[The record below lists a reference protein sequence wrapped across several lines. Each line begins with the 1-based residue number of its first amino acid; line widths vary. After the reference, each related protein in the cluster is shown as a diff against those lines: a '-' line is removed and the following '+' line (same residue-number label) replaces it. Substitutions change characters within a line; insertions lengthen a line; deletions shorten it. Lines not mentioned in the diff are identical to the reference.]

1 MEIFGVPVSEDT
13 VKNTAVS
20 GAVLLGLW
28 QFVLS
33 KLPWQSWLEKLL
45 ARFVPKPEA
54 ESTNKVVRERAPAED
69 DAAVNDA
76 LYTLR
81 MRLKGDSQG
90 QALVDSLASYWW
102 KRGCSP
108 KPVEPAT

>member
-45 ARFVPKPEA
+45 ARFVPKSE
-54 ESTNKVVRERAPAED
+54 TVERATTPAPRAADD
-69 DAAVNDA
+69 DAVSASIYVI
-76 LYTLR
+76 R
-81 MRLKGDSQG
+81 MRMKGDSQG
-90 QALVDSLASYWW
+90 QALLDALDSYWW
-102 KRGCSP
+102 KRGCAP
-108 KPVEPAT
+108 QPTEPAK

>member
-28 QFVLS
+28 QFVL
-33 KLPWQSWLEKLL
+33 KHLPWQSWLEKLL
-45 ARFVPKPEA
+45 ARFVPQSEKD
-54 ESTNKVVRERAPAED
+54 TTKIDHVPAAD

-81 MRLKGDSQG
+81 LHLKGDAQG
-90 QALVDSLASYWW
+90 QALLDGLSAYWW
-102 KRGCSP
+102 KRDCE
-108 KPVEPAT
+108 KPTEAK

>member
-28 QFVLS
+28 QFVL
-33 KLPWQSWLEKLL
+33 KQLPWKSWLEKLL
-45 ARFVPKPEA
+45 ARFVPQSKTTLVPRPVVDDTSKPTA
-54 ESTNKVVRERAPAED
+54 D

-81 MRLKGDSQG
+81 LRLKGDAQG
-90 QALVDSLASYWW
+90 QALVDGLSAYWW
-102 KRGCSP
+102 KRDCQP
-108 KPVEPAT
+108 EQAK

>member
-1 MEIFGVPVSEDT
+1 MEIFGVPVAEDT

-28 QFVLS
+28 QFVL
-33 KLPWQSWLEKLL
+33 KHLPWQSWLEKLL
-45 ARFVPKPEA
+45 ARFVPKPE
-54 ESTNKVVRERAPAED
+54 TVTVVPVD
-69 DAAVNDA
+69 VSSKHDAANA
-76 LYTLR
+76 AMFTLR
-81 MRLKGDSQG
+81 TLLDGDSQG
-90 QALVDSLASYWW
+90 QALLDAVDSYWW

>member
-1 MEIFGVPVSEDT
+1 MEVFGVPVSEDT

-45 ARFVPKPEA
+45 SRFKGDARPA
-54 ESTNKVVRERAPAED
+54 TDVRPATSERASDD
-69 DAAVNDA
+69 DAVSASIYVI
-76 LYTLR
+76 R
-81 MRLKGDSQG
+81 MRLKGDAQG
-90 QALVDSLASYWW
+90 QALLDALDSYWW
-102 KRGCSP
+102 KRGCAS